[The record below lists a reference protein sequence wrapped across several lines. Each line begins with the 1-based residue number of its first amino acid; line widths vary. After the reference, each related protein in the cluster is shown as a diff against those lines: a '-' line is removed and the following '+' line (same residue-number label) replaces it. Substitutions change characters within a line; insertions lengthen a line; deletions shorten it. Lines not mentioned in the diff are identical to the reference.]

1 MPTGKKYSVD
11 EAVDI
16 LAKCALL
23 RAAIDKLTKKAMES
37 LTETGPELR
46 VIQGGVGNDGTKSE
60 STAPDAGSIPASS
73 TK

>member
-1 MPTGKKYSVD
+1 MSPGRRYSVD

-46 VIQGGVGNDGTKSE
+46 VIQGGVNNDSAKGE
-60 STAPDAGSIPASS
+60 SKVEDGGEIPPTS